1 MYDPRLQGVIDH
13 AEPILF
19 QTRQQHEIFYYIAN
33 QSKVE
38 NRKAHAL
45 LTRMGHAIIAITTY
59 QKSHL
64 AHIIQ
69 VFISKHLIKNQARV
83 EIYIFW
89 IKSSSGLCH
98 LGVG

>member
-69 VFISKHLIKNQARV
+69 VFISKHLMIGGKLIKP
-83 EIYIFW
+83 EILKYP
-89 IKSSSGLCH
+89 K
-98 LGVG
+98 